1 MGIFLIT
8 ISLILIYIT
17 KYAWNPNPW
26 NRPQGFRFLRKVS
39 LLSIGLLIVG
49 IYVAFK

>member
-17 KYAWNPNPW
+17 RYAWNHPL
-26 NRPQGFRFLRKVS
+26 NRPQAFRFMRKVS